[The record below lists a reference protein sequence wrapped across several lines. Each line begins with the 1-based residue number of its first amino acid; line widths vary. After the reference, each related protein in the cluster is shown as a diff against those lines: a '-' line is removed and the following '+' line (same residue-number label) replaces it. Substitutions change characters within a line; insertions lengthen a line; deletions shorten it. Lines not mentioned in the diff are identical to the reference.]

1 VTDRQVLV
9 EVEHAFGA
17 DPSSMV
23 IMMMVPEDLL
33 LMLPDLRAADRVFN
47 KGLPL
52 VGSGFTLF
60 FKRWTWL
67 ILAYSSELPIPVT
80 VELYGIMTHAWDKA
94 TAQHILSDTCWVV
107 SLLPETAVT
116 RDLSVLRVTAWSWQ
130 PELISQV
137 VDLLVPE
144 PALAQFDEVKHD
156 RVYPVSVS

>member
-23 IMMMVPEDLL
+23 IMMTVPEDL

-60 FKRWTWL
+60 FKRTVR
-67 ILAYSSELPIPVT
+67 SSRSPSPSSS
-80 VELYGIMTHAWDKA
+80 
-94 TAQHILSDTCWVV
+94 TAL
-107 SLLPETAVT
+107 
-116 RDLSVLRVTAWSWQ
+116 
-130 PELISQV
+130 
-137 VDLLVPE
+137 
-144 PALAQFDEVKHD
+144 
-156 RVYPVSVS
+156 